1 VAQQILQ
8 IRDLKKYFIIPNPFL
23 FRTVLRKVE
32 HKTLKAVDGVS
43 LDIFSREAMGLVG
56 ESGCGKTTIG
66 RLILKAIK
74 PTAGTIRFGDKPV
87 ETLEGKELM
96 DFRKQVQVVFQDP
109 FLSLNPRMSVRRI
122 VAEPLLV
129 HQMVPPGQV
138 QERVIELMELV
149 GLDPHLTTLYP
160 YELSTGQR
168 KRIAIARA
176 IATNPTLLV
185 ADEAVSGLDVSVK
198 AQILNLLSNLQ
209 ESLGLTY
216 LFISH
221 DLGVVQFVCHTVAI
235 MYLGKVVEFGDTK
248 SIFEKP
254 LHPYTMALLGS
265 IPKVRAR
272 GEVPTPIK
280 SPLKGEIPSPIDLPS
295 GCRFHVRCPKRM
307 AKCTEWEPSFMD
319 VEAGHTVS
327 CFLYC

>member
-1 VAQQILQ
+1 MAEQILK
-8 IRDLKKYFIIPNPFL
+8 IEDLKKYFMIPKSFS
-23 FRTVLRKVE
+23 FKTVLRKVGLR
-32 HKTLKAVDGVS
+32 TLTAVDGVS
-43 LDIFSREAMGLVG
+43 LDVYSRETLGLVG

-66 RLILKAIK
+66 RLILKAIE
-74 PTAGTIRFGDKPV
+74 PTAGTIRFGDKAI

-96 DFRKQVQVVFQDP
+96 EFRKQVQVVFQDP

-122 VAEPLLV
+122 LSEPLLV
-129 HQMVPPGQV
+129 HHMVSPDRV
-138 QERVIELMELV
+138 QERVVELMNLV
-149 GLDPHLTTLYP
+149 GLDPNLIVLYP

-209 ESLGLTY
+209 ETLGLTY
-216 LFISH
+216 VFISH
-221 DLGVVQFVCHTVAI
+221 DLGVVQFVCHKVAI

-254 LHPYTMALLGS
+254 LHPYTVALLGS

-272 GEVPTPIK
+272 GEIPTPIK

-295 GCRFHVRCPKRM
+295 GCRFQVRCPKRTV
-307 AKCTEWEPSFMD
+307 KCTELEPAFMEVD
-319 VEAGHTVS
+319 TGHKVS
-327 CFLYC
+327 CFFYG

>member
-1 VAQQILQ
+1 M
-8 IRDLKKYFIIPNPFL
+8 IPNPFR
-23 FRTVLRKVE
+23 FGAVLKRVE

-43 LDIFSREAMGLVG
+43 LDVLSKEAMGLVG

-66 RLILKAIK
+66 RLILKAIE
-74 PTAGTIRFGDKPV
+74 PTAGTIRFGDKLV
-87 ETLEGKELM
+87 ETLKGKELM

-109 FLSLNPRMSVRRI
+109 FLSLNPRMSIRRI
-122 VAEPLLV
+122 LSEPLLV
-129 HQMVPPGQV
+129 HRMVRTDAV
-138 QERVIELMELV
+138 HERVIELMELV
-149 GLDPHLTTLYP
+149 GLDPHLSTLYP

-185 ADEAVSGLDVSVK
+185 ADEAVSALDVSVK

-221 DLGVVQFVCHTVAI
+221 DLGVVQFVCHKVAI
-235 MYLGKVVEFGDTK
+235 MYLGKVVEFGETK
-248 SIFEKP
+248 SIFGKP
-254 LHPYTMALLGS
+254 LHPYTVALLGS
-265 IPKVRAR
+265 IPKVRAK
-272 GEVPTPIK
+272 GEIPTPIK

-295 GCRFHVRCPKRM
+295 GCRFQVRCPKRM
-307 AKCTEWEPSFMD
+307 AKCAELEPSFME
-319 VEAGHTVS
+319 VEAGHKVS
-327 CFLYC
+327 CFLYS

>member
-1 VAQQILQ
+1 M
-8 IRDLKKYFIIPNPFL
+8 IPNPFR
-23 FRTVLRKVE
+23 FRTVLKRVE

-43 LDIFSREAMGLVG
+43 LDVLSKEAMGLVG

-66 RLILKAIK
+66 RLILKAIE

-87 ETLEGKELM
+87 ETLKGKELM

-122 VAEPLLV
+122 LAEPLLV
-129 HQMVPPGQV
+129 HRMVGADAIH
-138 QERVIELMELV
+138 ERVIELMELV
-149 GLDPHLTTLYP
+149 GLDPHLSTLYP

-185 ADEAVSGLDVSVK
+185 ADEAVSALDVSVK

-221 DLGVVQFVCHTVAI
+221 DLGVVQFVCHKVAI
-235 MYLGKVVEFGDTK
+235 MYLGKVVEFGETR
-248 SIFEKP
+248 SIFGKP
-254 LHPYTMALLGS
+254 LHPYTVALLGS

-272 GEVPTPIK
+272 GEIPTPIK

-295 GCRFHVRCPKRM
+295 GCRFQVRCPKRM
-307 AKCTEWEPSFMD
+307 AKCAELEPSFME
-319 VEAGHTVS
+319 VEAGHKVS
-327 CFLYC
+327 CFLYCN